1 MSAQK
6 RRGYRWVCLERE
18 EEEKITGTHF
28 RMEFASVPF
37 QAHGNN
43 TAALTGEDWLTTFF
57 M

>member
-1 MSAQK
+1 MGVF
-6 RRGYRWVCLERE
+6 RERE